1 MRPVFLHHG
10 CAMQT
15 GEEASQSPHSSLL
28 LMPCCFTTNLA
39 NLRKA
44 RSSHLPGTSIAS
56 HSGRAHDICTEY
68 IQPIVAQ
75 LLISAQARGAR
86 RTRSAEPQARR
97 HPPRRPPST
106 HLAPAI
112 TSGTCAF
119 ASSDPG
125 ARDSAEPP
133 PPAHPQ
139 IQNTVQKKTFGQN
152 LSKLTVKT
160 LAPKPLTISINH
172 RS

>member
-56 HSGRAHDICTEY
+56 HSGRAHDICAEY

-75 LLISAQARGAR
+75 LYSSQHR
-86 RTRSAEPQARR
+86 RVVPDVREVQSRKHAGT
-97 HPPRRPPST
+97 PPRRPPST
-106 HLAPAI
+106 HLAPTI

-125 ARDSAEPP
+125 ALQHIIV
-133 PPAHPQ
+133 PAA
-139 IQNTVQKKTFGQN
+139 T
-152 LSKLTVKT
+152 
-160 LAPKPLTISINH
+160 
-172 RS
+172 RCR